1 MTPVH
6 GSVHL
11 LMPLGGLRERRAS
24 DEDLSVAPSERR
36 ASSLSATVGPERLS
50 PWRRREM
57 LAVMHALANVPSLIA
72 QLMSKLEICR

>member
-36 ASSLSATVGPERLS
+36 ASSLSATVGPD
-50 PWRRREM
+50 
-57 LAVMHALANVPSLIA
+57 SLTMEA
-72 QLMSKLEICR
+72 A